1 MSIYTNLDH
10 FSYIDTPFYYYD
22 IGLLQKT
29 IKTAK
34 EALGNGPYQVH
45 YALKANSNR
54 RILNEVL
61 KFGLGADCVSGNE
74 VDRAIELG
82 FDPKNILFAGVGKTD
97 KEINLGIKH
106 DIFGF
111 NVESLQELKVLE
123 QLSKTSGKKTRFA
136 LRINPNVDAGTHEY
150 ITTGKR
156 DNKFGITLE
165 ELSLAISL
173 IKSLEHTEFIGI
185 HFHIGSQ
192 IIDLSRFKVLADRC
206 NEVQGLLLDHSF
218 ELPHI
223 NVGGG
228 LGIDYD
234 QPDKNSIP
242 DFKGYFN
249 CFKKNL
255 VQLPNQT
262 LHFELGR
269 SLVAQCGSLIA
280 RVLYIKPAE
289 KTSFMIIDAGMTELI
304 RPALYRS
311 HHFIQNLS
319 SQEGLEVY
327 DVVGPICET
336 SDAFARGLS
345 LPKAKRGDL
354 FASRS
359 AGAYGEAMASQYNL
373 RKAAPCIFSDDI
385 K

>member
-1 MSIYTNLDH
+1 MSIYTNVDQ
-10 FSYIDTPFYYYD
+10 FSSVDTPFYYYD

-34 EALGNGPYQVH
+34 EALGNGPYQIH
-45 YALKANSNR
+45 YAFKANSNR
-54 RILNEVL
+54 RILKEVL

-74 VDRAIELG
+74 VNRAVEMG
-82 FDPKNILFAGVGKTD
+82 FNPRNILFAGVGKTD
-97 KEINLGIKH
+97 KEIKLGLKH
-106 DIFGF
+106 DIFAF
-111 NVESLQELKVLE
+111 NVESLQELKVLD
-123 QLSKTSGKKTRFA
+123 QLSGVSGKKTRYA

-165 ELSLAISL
+165 ELNLAIPL

-192 IIDLSRFKVLADRC
+192 IMDLSRFKELVDRC
-206 NEVQGLLLDHSF
+206 NEVQRLLLDHSF

-234 QPDKNSIP
+234 QPEANSIA
-242 DFKGYFN
+242 DFKGYFD

-255 VQLPNQT
+255 TLLPNQI

-289 KTSFMIIDAGMTELI
+289 RTSFMILDAGMTELI

-311 HHFIQNLS
+311 FHFIENLS
-319 SQEGLEVY
+319 SQEGSVVY

-345 LPKAKRGDL
+345 LPETKRGDL
-354 FASRS
+354 LAIRS
-359 AGAYGEAMASQYNL
+359 VGAYGEVMASQYNL
-373 RKAAPCIFSDDI
+373 REVAPSIFSDDFM
-385 K
+385 

>member
-1 MSIYTNLDH
+1 
-10 FSYIDTPFYYYD
+10 
-22 IGLLQKT
+22 
-29 IKTAK
+29 
-34 EALGNGPYQVH
+34 
-45 YALKANSNR
+45 
-54 RILNEVL
+54 
-61 KFGLGADCVSGNE
+61 
-74 VDRAIELG
+74 
-82 FDPKNILFAGVGKTD
+82 
-97 KEINLGIKH
+97 
-106 DIFGF
+106 
-111 NVESLQELKVLE
+111 
-123 QLSKTSGKKTRFA
+123 

-173 IKSLEHTEFIGI
+173 IKSLEHTKFIGI

-192 IIDLSRFKVLADRC
+192 IIDLSRFKELVNRC
-206 NEVQGLLLDHSF
+206 NEVQGLLLQHSI

-228 LGIDYD
+228 LGIDYG
-234 QPDKNSIP
+234 QPDKNSIA
-242 DFKGYFN
+242 DFKGYFS

-255 VQLPNQT
+255 IQLPNQT

-269 SLVAQCGSLIA
+269 SLVAQCGSLIS

-289 KTSFMIIDAGMTELI
+289 KTSFMILDAGMTELI

-319 SQEGLEVY
+319 SQEGSEVY

-336 SDAFARGLS
+336 SDAFARSLS
-345 LPKAKRGDL
+345 LPKSKRGDL
-354 FASRS
+354 LAIRS
-359 AGAYGEAMASQYNL
+359 TGAYGEAMASQYNL
-373 RKAAPCIFSDDI
+373 RNAAPSIFSDDI
-385 K
+385 N

>member
-1 MSIYTNLDH
+1 MSIYTNFNH
-10 FSYIDTPFYYYD
+10 FSSIDTPFYYYD

-29 IKTAK
+29 IETAK
-34 EALGNGPYQVH
+34 EALGNGPYQIH
-45 YALKANSNR
+45 YALKANPNR
-54 RILNEVL
+54 RILDEVL

-74 VDRAIELG
+74 VNRAIEQG

-111 NVESLQELKVLE
+111 NVESLEELKVLE
-123 QLSKTSGKKTRFA
+123 QLSKISGKKTRFA
-136 LRINPNVDAGTHEY
+136 LRINPNIDAGTHEY

-156 DNKFGITLE
+156 DNKFGVALE
-165 ELSLAISL
+165 ELSQAIYL

-192 IIDLSRFKVLADRC
+192 IIDLSRFKELVDRC

-228 LGIDYD
+228 LGINYD
-234 QPDKNSIP
+234 QPDKNSIA
-242 DFKGYFN
+242 DFKGYFS

-255 VQLPNQT
+255 VRLPNQT

-289 KTSFMIIDAGMTELI
+289 KTSFMILDAGMTELI

-311 HHFIQNLS
+311 FHLIQNLS
-319 SQEGLEVY
+319 SQEDLEVY

-345 LPKAKRGDL
+345 LPKTKRGDL
-354 FASRS
+354 LVIRS

-373 RKAAPCIFSDDI
+373 RKAAPCIFSDDF